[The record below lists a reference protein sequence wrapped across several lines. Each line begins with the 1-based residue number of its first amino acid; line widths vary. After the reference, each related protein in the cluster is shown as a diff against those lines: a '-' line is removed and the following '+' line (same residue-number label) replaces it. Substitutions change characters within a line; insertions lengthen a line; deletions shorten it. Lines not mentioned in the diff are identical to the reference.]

1 MSQSTNLWTDSEH
14 ALGYLRARDTIPHR
28 VDALEVVC
36 ELLPVRVE
44 RVLDLGTGA
53 GDLLALVLA
62 ARPGARGVG
71 LDFGD
76 EMLRQARARFAA
88 DDDVEIRHH
97 DLEAPLPDDL
107 DDFDVIASSFA
118 IHHLAPVRQRAL
130 YGEVFERLRPAG
142 VFVNAEHVSSPT
154 ASLHDEF
161 LAALGQT
168 PADDDPSNQLV
179 AVADHLE
186 WLATWGFADSDCFW
200 KWRELAVVAGV
211 KPT

>member
-1 MSQSTNLWTDSEH
+1 VTVNLWSDSEH

-36 ELLPVRVE
+36 ELLPAQVD

-62 ARPGARGVG
+62 ARPGACGVG

-76 EMLRQARARFAA
+76 EMLRQARARFAGNG
-88 DDDVEIRHH
+88 DVEIRHH
-97 DLEAPLPDDL
+97 DLDQPLPIDL
-107 DDFDVIASSFA
+107 DGFDVIASSFA
-118 IHHLAPVRQRAL
+118 IHHLAPARQRAL
-130 YGEVFERLRPAG
+130 YGEVFARLRPGG

-154 ASLHDEF
+154 EALHEEF
-161 LAALGQT
+161 LAALGKE
-168 PADDDPSNQLV
+168 PGDDDPSNQLV

-211 KPT
+211 KPV